1 MKVKVMHGV
10 DNGVNIP
17 NGGAK
22 AASEITC
29 AASSAAI
36 YLKGRTMDFEIDV
49 SSAPPDEPR
58 GISLAES
65 PDGNLGLTICDGEHY
80 VAIVLCERIVLSET
94 LAALANAAQETEQKL
109 STEKNGC
116 AGASGPLSK
125 PETARARAQYLAWM
139 IEID

>member
-1 MKVKVMHGV
+1 MTTLRTAFTCVPEVDGDNLAPIDRGLVLNEGSQFKEQQMKVKVMHGV

-17 NGGAK
+17 TGGAK

-94 LAALANAAQETEQKL
+94 LAALAN
-109 STEKNGC
+109 
-116 AGASGPLSK
+116 
-125 PETARARAQYLAWM
+125 
-139 IEID
+139 